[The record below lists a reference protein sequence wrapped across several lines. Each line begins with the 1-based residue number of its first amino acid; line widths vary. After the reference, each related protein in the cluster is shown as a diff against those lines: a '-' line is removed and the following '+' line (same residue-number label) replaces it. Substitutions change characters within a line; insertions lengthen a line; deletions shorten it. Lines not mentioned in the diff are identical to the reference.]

1 MQSRRFIKLTQL
13 TLCGFLL
20 MSLSFSVMADENNL
34 TRSQDQKTGEDQ
46 SLAKISTAAA
56 LAQSQC
62 FKEMYRDTNA
72 YAQCLR
78 NLRDASGKTAYER
91 LGTAYFGFVGALSY
105 MRVGHLNSEQ
115 IASEFL
121 IDFRVRQKKIGL
133 SDAAL
138 CSTVPGDCTVR
149 IAQTKAIEAAPVKA
163 KAMQMRCVGG
173 ICKLTPQE

>member
-1 MQSRRFIKLTQL
+1 MQSCGFIKLMTL
-13 TLCGFLL
+13 SLCGVLAISSPFCVKAE
-20 MSLSFSVMADENNL
+20 SISAKSIHEKK
-34 TRSQDQKTGEDQ
+34 TSQDLL
-46 SLAKISTAAA
+46 LAKISAAAA
-56 LAQSQC
+56 LAQTQC

-78 NLRDASGKTAYER
+78 NLRDASGKTASER

-105 MRVGHLNSEQ
+105 MRVGHINSEE

-138 CSTVPGDCTVR
+138 CSTVAGDCTVR
-149 IAQTKAIEAAPVKA
+149 IAQTQAIEAAPVKA

-173 ICKLTPQE
+173 ICKLTPKE